1 MSQRATR
8 NSPAPWWHSPSRS
21 PGVVLDR
28 QIARACEPFDD
39 DGLDAVRVDA
49 VADLRHGL
57 DRRVVP
63 AASGVDLEVVLGD
76 EPALAEIL
84 RAAAPRPPR
93 RRTRRRSQRGGP
105 HREADW
111 PARLAPRPRSRR
123 PAPPARR
130 GQSRS
135 APRRAPARQAAGGR
149 QVTWSPGARTAP
161 WSASRPT
168 SGRVLPATI
177 TRRCPSGRGA
187 PGRGRAPAARPR
199 TGRPRTAPAP
209 RVRPSAGE
217 RAGRR
222 QRGEHLHY

>member
-1 MSQRATR
+1 MSRRATR
-8 NSPAPWWHSPSRS
+8 NSPAPWWHSPSMS

-28 QIARACEPFDD
+28 QIDRACEPVDD

-63 AASGVDLEVVLGD
+63 AAAGVDLEVVLGD

-84 RAAAPRPPR
+84 RAAAPR
-93 RRTRRRSQRGGP
+93 
-105 HREADW
+105 
-111 PARLAPRPRSRR
+111 
-123 PAPPARR
+123 
-130 GQSRS
+130 
-135 APRRAPARQAAGGR
+135 RAPARQAGGGR

-161 WSASRPT
+161 WSASRLT

-217 RAGRR
+217 RA
-222 QRGEHLHY
+222 